1 VMCLNSLS
9 LFIILTLKNTIHK
22 FKGSFLFY
30 VFKIKCH
37 LVYDYVQNN
46 VFPSEGFFKLCH
58 VFKMSTC
65 GGASKVEY
73 VR

>member
-1 VMCLNSLS
+1 MTCLGSLS
-9 LFIILTLKNTIHK
+9 LFIVLTLKNTIHK

-37 LVYDYVQNN
+37 LVHDYIQSVLFLSQG
-46 VFPSEGFFKLCH
+46 SFKLCH

-65 GGASKVEY
+65 GDVSRMENVQ
-73 VR
+73 

>member
-1 VMCLNSLS
+1 MTCLGSLS
-9 LFIILTLKNTIHK
+9 LFIVLTLKNTIHK

-37 LVYDYVQNN
+37 LVYDYIQSV
-46 VFPSEGFFKLCH
+46 VFPSQGSFKLCH

-65 GGASKVEY
+65 GDVSRMEY
-73 VR
+73 VQ